1 MRAAATVAA
10 KELEQRLLP
19 MKPFREVDQFL
30 DLFGGQPLHRR
41 PILAIIGGT
50 NLGKSMLAAHV
61 LRRLGEIVGVP
72 GFLELTVEMNDH
84 LDLADFDYRRH
95 AGMQDFKSPPM
106 RCAYF
111 CFQALCQSLARYVV
125 K

>member
-10 KELEQRLLP
+10 KELDQKLLP
-19 MKPFREVDQFL
+19 MKSFREVDRFL
-30 DLFGGQPLHRR
+30 DLFSGQPLHRR

-61 LRRLGEIVGVP
+61 LRRLGEILGVP
-72 GFLELTVEMNDH
+72 EYLELTVEMNSH

-95 AGMQDFKSPPM
+95 AGIFE
-106 RCAYF
+106 
-111 CFQALCQSLARYVV
+111 FQQAHA
-125 K
+125 